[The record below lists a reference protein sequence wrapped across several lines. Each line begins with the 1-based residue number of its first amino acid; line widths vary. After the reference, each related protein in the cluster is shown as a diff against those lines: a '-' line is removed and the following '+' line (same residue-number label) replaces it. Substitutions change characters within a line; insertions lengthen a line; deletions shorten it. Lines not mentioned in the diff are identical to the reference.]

1 MAESP
6 YLLAIDQGTSSSR
19 AVLFSREGGI
29 RSIYQKEL
37 KLHYPQDGWVEQDA
51 RDILRDTLWAI
62 ESIFQENL
70 DINHLIAA
78 AGITNQRETVI
89 VWDKKSGEPI
99 YNAIVWQ
106 DRRAAEYCRQLREEG
121 LSQIIAEKTGL
132 LIDPYFSATKI
143 KWILDHVS
151 GARERANRG
160 ELLCGTVDCFLLW
173 NLTGGKIHA
182 TDATNASRTML
193 YNIISQN
200 WDEDLL
206 KVFEIP
212 SSMLPDVLDNMADYG
227 FLKNP
232 VTGHELA
239 IGGMAGDQQA
249 ALIGQAC
256 LCEGM
261 IKSTYGTGCFALMNI
276 GEKFVVSKN
285 RLLTTIAYR
294 IKNKTTYAL
303 EGSIF
308 NAGTAIQFLRDNLNF
323 FEKSAQ
329 SEELALS
336 VSDTNGVYFV
346 PAFTGLGAPYWNPE
360 ARGVIC
366 GLGRDSTKA
375 HITRAAIEAQ
385 GFQTRDLMAAM
396 QEDSASTIAIMRVDG
411 GLVANSLMCRFLAD
425 MLQRPV
431 EVPKIIECTAWGAA
445 CLAGVQSG
453 IFHDLSA
460 VSSQWY
466 AERTYVPEMSANE
479 ADRRYA
485 KWKEAV
491 QKS

>member
-1 MAESP
+1 MTESS
-6 YLLAIDQGTSSSR
+6 YLLSIDQGTSSSR
-19 AVLFSREGGI
+19 AVLFARDG
-29 RSIYQKEL
+29 SIKSISQKEL

-62 ESIFQENL
+62 ENIFRENS
-70 DINHLIAA
+70 DINHEIAA

-89 VWDKKSGEPI
+89 VWDRKSGEPI

-106 DRRAAEYCRQLREEG
+106 DRRTAEYCRQLREEG
-121 LSQIIAEKTGL
+121 VSQIIAEKTGL

-173 NLTGGKIHA
+173 NLTGGKVHA

-193 YNIISQN
+193 YNIIGQR
-200 WDEDLL
+200 WDDDLL
-206 KVFEIP
+206 NIFKIP
-212 SSMLPDVLDNMADYG
+212 ASMLPEVLDNVADYG
-227 FLKNP
+227 TLKNP
-232 VTGHELA
+232 VSGHELA

-256 LCEGM
+256 LREGM
-261 IKSTYGTGCFALMNI
+261 TKSTYGTGCFALMNI
-276 GEKFVVSKN
+276 GEKFVISKN

-294 IKNKTTYAL
+294 IKNETTYAL

-329 SEELALS
+329 SEEQARS
-336 VSDTNGVYFV
+336 VADTNGVYFV
-346 PAFTGLGAPYWNPE
+346 PAFTGLGAPHWNPD

-385 GFQTRDLMAAM
+385 GFQTRDLIAAM
-396 QEDSASTIAIMRVDG
+396 QEDSASTIAVMRVDG
-411 GLVANSLMCRFLAD
+411 GLVANNLMCQFLSD

-431 EVPKIIECTAWGAA
+431 EIPKVIERTAWGAA

-453 IFHDLSA
+453 VFQSLA
-460 VSSQWY
+460 EVSSQWY
-466 AERTYVPEMSANE
+466 ADRTYVPEMPVEES
-479 ADRRYA
+479 DRRYA